1 MLLAAYELRESCYS
15 PLNLMKDR
23 VVDATVVINNEL
35 VDITVTLSTLLL
47 ELGKFPSEKTALI

>member
-15 PLNLMKDR
+15 PFNLTKDR
-23 VVDATVVINNEL
+23 VVDVTVVINNEL

-47 ELGKFPSEKTALI
+47 ELGKFP